1 MDGFLIVSFAPFE
14 KCSLEQKKLTSFQI
28 IQSST
33 VLRKKGQRGRSK
45 NGLNYRNYV
54 TDVVGFKHAFI
65 APNDEN
71 NQSVKIINNFRAAV
85 GQYILKTKIEILFCN
100 DLFSIRHNT
109 SVSNTSCNNRI
120 KSHIL

>member
-45 NGLNYRNYV
+45 NGLNYRNDV
-54 TDVVGFKHAFI
+54 TDVVGL
-65 APNDEN
+65 NMLLLLRMM
-71 NQSVKIINNFRAAV
+71 KIIN
-85 GQYILKTKIEILFCN
+85 L
-100 DLFSIRHNT
+100 
-109 SVSNTSCNNRI
+109 
-120 KSHIL
+120 